1 MDIQATKLELIK
13 RLLLVEKESVL
24 EELKKIVLMN
34 STKEQIVG
42 YSTDCT
48 PLTLNTYQQ
57 KIQRGIDDIALGNFT
72 SDEDFGKEI
81 ESW

>member
-24 EELKKIVLMN
+24 EELKKILLMN

-42 YSTDCT
+42 YSTDGK
-48 PLTLNTYQQ
+48 PLTLNAYQQ
-57 KIQRGIDDIALGNFT
+57 KVQKGIDDIASGNFT